1 MSYIDNSDTTVSNSY
16 SFICTMSFKWTF
28 WKVFLD
34 YFDNSL
40 KKSFSSL
47 YFWLSFLWRYKVL
60 WYFVQLYWIY
70 FRLLRVLSQANISLY
85 IKFFILGY
93 PFFSY
98 SFVND
103 FPSGNNCKLLSSRTG
118 RIRWNLL
125 PSRSL
130 ESFKEL
136 RHCLES
142 RFPTTEGSISIPKCY
157 VQTVLEGVPMPISW
171 CSSSCR
177 YTTKRF

>member
-1 MSYIDNSDTTVSNSY
+1 MFPMSQVY
-16 SFICTMSFKWTF
+16 
-28 WKVFLD
+28 
-34 YFDNSL
+34 
-40 KKSFSSL
+40 
-47 YFWLSFLWRYKVL
+47 
-60 WYFVQLYWIY
+60 
-70 FRLLRVLSQANISLY
+70 Y

-93 PFFSY
+93 PFLSY
-98 SFVND
+98 SFVNY
-103 FPSGNNCKLLSSRTG
+103 FPSENNCKLLPSRTG

-125 PSRSL
+125 PSRSP

-142 RFPTTEGSISIPKCY
+142 RFSTTEGSISIPKYY

-177 YTTKRF
+177 YTTKRFKMQWHLWATSRKPTHDYINALPFEIQLDWHWGKGGMYVCFK

>member
-85 IKFFILGY
+85 IKFFIFVLFCKWVLFIRENCSGCL
-93 PFFSY
+93 SQD
-98 SFVND
+98 SFGLLTMKLYVI
-103 FPSGNNCKLLSSRTG
+103 SSLYWIESIWIKLL
-118 RIRWNLL
+118 
-125 PSRSL
+125 
-130 ESFKEL
+130 
-136 RHCLES
+136 
-142 RFPTTEGSISIPKCY
+142 RFP
-157 VQTVLEGVPMPISW
+157 
-171 CSSSCR
+171 
-177 YTTKRF
+177 